1 MKDKILKL
9 LEIILILVVVFSGGI
24 CCVDIM
30 QNYHPEFTRN
40 ENAMPYTI
48 TNTTTTNNPEN
59 AKREDAIGSLR
70 CDAAGLAVKIVFSD
84 KQSVCDKKDCAAL
97 FSPFETLN
105 LQNPGYA
112 IVADH
117 NYQSF
122 WQLQYMKIG
131 DELLLDSDIYGQFIY
146 TIDDIQIG
154 TQNGEKT
161 DIIMDSG
168 ESMMEW
174 CSSQENNGLLLY
186 TCYPFKQNI
195 FRANTQQRY
204 LVFCSLKDCTK
215 LV

>member
-1 MKDKILKL
+1 MQL
-9 LEIILILVVVFSGGI
+9 

-122 WQLQYMKIG
+122 WQLQYIKTG
-131 DELLLDSDIYGQFIY
+131 DELLLDSPSYGQFIY
-146 TIDDIQIG
+146 RV
-154 TQNGEKT
+154 EKT
-161 DIIMDSG
+161 EVWNQNDEQTDICNDDG
-168 ESMMEW
+168 ESLRVW
-174 CSSQENNGLLLY
+174 CANTGKQGVVLY
-186 TCYPFKQNI
+186 TCYPFD
-195 FRANTQQRY
+195 AWGDTTQRFV
-204 LVFCSLKDCTK
+204 VFCKLVSSTK
-215 LV
+215 LLDKSTTHD

>member
-1 MKDKILKL
+1 
-9 LEIILILVVVFSGGI
+9 
-24 CCVDIM
+24 M

-122 WQLQYMKIG
+122 WQLQYIKTG
-131 DELLLDSDIYGQFIY
+131 DELLLDSPSYGQFIY
-146 TIDDIQIG
+146 RV
-154 TQNGEKT
+154 EKT
-161 DIIMDSG
+161 EVWNQNDEQTDICNDDG
-168 ESMMEW
+168 ESLRVW
-174 CSSQENNGLLLY
+174 CANTGKQGVVLY
-186 TCYPFKQNI
+186 TCYPFD
-195 FRANTQQRY
+195 AWGDTTQRFV
-204 LVFCSLKDCTK
+204 VFCKLVSSTK
-215 LV
+215 LLDKSTTHD

>member
-1 MKDKILKL
+1 
-9 LEIILILVVVFSGGI
+9 
-24 CCVDIM
+24 M

-122 WQLQYMKIG
+122 WQLQYIKTG
-131 DELLLDSDIYGQFIY
+131 DELLLDSPSYGQFIY
-146 TIDDIQIG
+146 RV
-154 TQNGEKT
+154 EKT
-161 DIIMDSG
+161 EVWNQNDEQTDFCNDDG
-168 ESMMEW
+168 ESLRVW
-174 CSSQENNGLLLY
+174 CANTGKQGVVLY
-186 TCYPFKQNI
+186 TCYPFD
-195 FRANTQQRY
+195 AWGNTTQRFV
-204 LVFCSLKDCTK
+204 VFCDLVSSTK
-215 LV
+215 LLNAR